1 MADEPVSAQ
10 MGRGGHS
17 SWRFVGVAVL
27 AVVTLFL
34 LQFAVQAAFH
44 SPLQGLLSFIATAAF
59 AVATFR
65 LVRHQS
71 IAWLLF
77 VATLPLFL
85 FSLVATF
92 VYPDESPIYAMVT
105 AIPPLVSG
113 LIWVLRR
120 RRNAGASDSA

>member
-1 MADEPVSAQ
+1 MADAPVSPQ
-10 MGRGGHS
+10 PGRGGHS
-17 SWRFVGVAVL
+17 FGRFVGVAAL

-34 LQFAVQAAFH
+34 LQFAVQAAFN

-59 AVATFR
+59 AVATYR

-71 IAWLLF
+71 IVGLLF
-77 VATLPLFL
+77 VATLPLFF

-92 VYPDESPIYAMVT
+92 IYPDESPIYAAVT
-105 AIPPLVSG
+105 AIPPMVSG

-120 RRNAGASDSA
+120 PAAKRESIR